1 MRALEAC
8 DGMGASKMNPRP
20 RVGKMS
26 PISILMVVVFPAPFG
41 PTKPKIS
48 PSFTENVRSST
59 AVTRLPGRSSK
70 TFVSP
75 SVRRIMSSA

>member
-1 MRALEAC
+1 
-8 DGMGASKMNPRP
+8 MGASKMKARP
-20 RVGKMS
+20 WLGKMS
-26 PISILMVVVFPAPFG
+26 PISILMVVVFPAPLG

-48 PSFTENVRSST
+48 PSSTEKERSST

-75 SVRRIMSSA
+75 SVRRIMSHA